1 MNKESCHDN
10 NEEEKFE
17 KMKEEANRIRQK
29 DKKDR
34 TDEERKKFKS
44 LSDKIARYKK
54 KIRDSGKKWP
64 VLEQNEENKFKN
76 MEKEA
81 NEILLKKTIKE
92 QMRKR
97 KNWKHYR
104 IKFHDIE
111 KKLDTQQ
118 KSLILCL

>member
-1 MNKESCHDN
+1 MRKKSL
-10 NEEEKFE
+10 K

-54 KIRDSGKKWP
+54 KIRDSGKKGP
-64 VLEQNEENKFKN
+64 VLEENEENKFKN

-97 KNWKHYR
+97 KN
-104 IKFHDIE
+104 
-111 KKLDTQQ
+111 
-118 KSLILCL
+118 

>member
-1 MNKESCHDN
+1 MGTNDVLNQTVRIINEGQDFGKIDRSSQGPENDVDDNFTLPTPPYVPLVLNNESYHDN

-54 KIRDSGKKWP
+54 KIRDSGKKD
-64 VLEQNEENKFKN
+64 Q
-76 MEKEA
+76 
-81 NEILLKKTIKE
+81 
-92 QMRKR
+92 
-97 KNWKHYR
+97 Y
-104 IKFHDIE
+104 
-111 KKLDTQQ
+111 
-118 KSLILCL
+118 